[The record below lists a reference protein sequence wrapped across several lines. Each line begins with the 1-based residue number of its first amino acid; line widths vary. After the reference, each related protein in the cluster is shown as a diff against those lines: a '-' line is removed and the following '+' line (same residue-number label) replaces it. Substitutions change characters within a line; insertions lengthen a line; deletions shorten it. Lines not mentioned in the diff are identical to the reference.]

1 MIRSLSCLSLAAAL
15 SLAGAA
21 HAVSLTSSVLN
32 GNALNT
38 DFSSAELISFDLA
51 LRSGLPVSLTFTY
64 ALDEADIARG
74 GVGLN
79 AIIADYS
86 GMGIP
91 GLRISLIDAA
101 FGLLGTAKA
110 VSSAGEVL
118 STNPVLGAGVV
129 AVDFSLTEGGVVN
142 EVYLGDPFS
151 EGLQDWR
158 VSFDGLQSGD
168 HFTLNVTVV
177 PEPAAWALMLAGLGL
192 LAWRRTGR
200 A

>member
-21 HAVSLTSSVLN
+21 HAVSLTSSALN
-32 GNALNT
+32 GNTLKT

-51 LRSGLPVSLTFTY
+51 LTSGLPVSLTY

-79 AIIADYS
+79 AIIADFS

-91 GLRISLIDAA
+91 GLRIRLIDAA

-118 STNPVLGAGVV
+118 STNPVLAAGVV

-151 EGLQDWR
+151 EGLQDWQ

-168 HFTLNVTVV
+168 HFTLNVAVV